1 MNSFCLKI
9 AKKIAA
15 VLLTLGMVSGAF
27 SGCKAEPEV
36 VNLSLWCAP
45 DDIPM
50 ITEMVEEFKE
60 QHKSE
65 AVINVTISEE
75 DEPNCRK
82 TVLANPQAAAD
93 VYTFPADQFRALYKG
108 GALLEIT
115 ENADTIITDN
125 GGMNAG
131 VIKSATAD
139 GKLCAYPA
147 TASNGY
153 FLYYNSKYLTEED
166 VKSFDRI
173 LEVAA
178 ANDKIVCMDFSS
190 GWYIYS
196 FFKGAGLDV
205 GINDEGTANHCNWN
219 STDGKYKGTDVAEAM
234 LKIATHKGFR
244 SLGDN
249 DFVEGAKNGTIIAG
263 VSGTWKSTDV
273 EKAFGDGYAAAK
285 LPEFTIKGDSVQM
298 SSFAGYKLLGVN
310 AYTQNPEWSMKLAE
324 WLTNEQNQMERFRQR
339 GEGPSNINAASSPE
353 IQNSPAMAAF
363 AEQSVYGE
371 LQNVLDTF
379 WNPTY
384 VFGTIIA
391 AGNPDDLDIQTLLDT
406 MTAEITAPPAE
417 NNSQA

>member
-1 MNSFCLKI
+1 MNIFGMKL

-15 VLLTLGMVSGAF
+15 VLLTFAMVSGVF
-27 SGCKAEPEV
+27 SGCKAEPEA

-50 ITEMVEEFKE
+50 ITEMVEAFKE

-65 AVINVTISEE
+65 AIINVTISEE
-75 DEPNCRK
+75 DEPNCRT

-115 ENADTIITDN
+115 ENTDTIIADN
-125 GGMNAG
+125 GGMSAG
-131 VIKSATAD
+131 VVKSATAD
-139 GKLCAYPA
+139 GKLYAYPA

-178 ANDKIVCMDFSS
+178 ANDKTVCMDFSS

-205 GINDEGTANHCNWN
+205 GVNEDETANHCNWN
-219 STDGKYKGTDVAEAM
+219 SIDGKYKGTDVAEAM

-244 SLGDN
+244 SLGD
-249 DFVEGAKNGTIIAG
+249 DSFVQGAKDGTIIAG
-263 VSGTWKSTDV
+263 VSGTWKSTDIS
-273 EKAFGDGYAAAK
+273 EAFGDGYAAAK

-324 WLTNEQNQMERFRQR
+324 WLTNEQNQMERFRKR
-339 GEGPSNINAASSPE
+339 GEGPSNIKAAESPE
-353 IQNSPAMAAF
+353 IQQSPAMAAF
-363 AEQSVYGE
+363 AEQSVYSE
-371 LQNVLDTF
+371 LQNVLDTY

-391 AGNPDDLDIQTLLDT
+391 AGNPDNLDIRTLLDT
-406 MTAEITAPPAE
+406 MTEEITAPPAE
-417 NNSQA
+417 SNSQT

>member
-1 MNSFCLKI
+1 MNNFFMKL

-15 VLLTLGMVSGAF
+15 VIMTIAMVSGTF
-27 SGCKAEPEV
+27 SGCRKEPQE

-50 ITEMVEEFKE
+50 ITKMVEEFKE
-60 QHKSE
+60 RHKDE
-65 AVINVTISEE
+65 AILNITISEE

-93 VYTFPADQFRALYKG
+93 VFAFPADQFQSLYKG

-115 ENADTIITDN
+115 ENADSIIADN
-125 GGMNAG
+125 GGANAG
-131 VIKSATAD
+131 AVKSSTVD
-139 GKLCAYPA
+139 GKLYAYPA

-153 FLYYNSKYLTEED
+153 FLYYNSKYLTEDD

-205 GINDEGTANHCNWN
+205 GVNEDGTANYCNWN

-244 SLGDN
+244 SLGDDNFVAGAN
-249 DFVEGAKNGTIIAG
+249 DGSIIAG
-263 VSGTWKSTDV
+263 VSGTWKSTDISN
-273 EKAFGDGYAAAK
+273 AFGDGYAAAK
-285 LPEFTIKGDSVQM
+285 LPEYTINGDSVQM
-298 SSFAGYKLLGVN
+298 YSFAGYKLLGVN
-310 AYTQNPEWSMKLAE
+310 AYSKNPEWAMKLAE
-324 WLTNEQNQMERFRQR
+324 WLTNEQNQTERFRQR
-339 GEGPSNINAASSPE
+339 GEGPSNIKAAASPE
-353 IQNSPAMAAF
+353 IQSSPAMAAF
-363 AEQSVYGE
+363 AAQSVYGE
-371 LQNVLDTF
+371 PQNVLDTF
-379 WNPTY
+379 WTPTY
-384 VFGTIIA
+384 MFGTIIA
-391 AGNPDDLDIQTLLDT
+391 AGNPDNRDIQALLDT
-406 MTAEITAPPAE
+406 MVEDVTAPPPE
-417 NNSQA
+417 ESSNT

>member
-1 MNSFCLKI
+1 MKIFCINS

-15 VLLTLGMVSGAF
+15 ALLTFAMVSGVF
-27 SGCKAEPEV
+27 SGCKTEPEV

-50 ITEMVEEFKE
+50 VTKMVEEFKE
-60 QHKSE
+60 QNKDK
-65 AVINVTISEE
+65 AILNVTISEE

-93 VYTFPADQFRALYKG
+93 VYSFPADQFRALYKG

-115 ENADTIITDN
+115 ENADTIIADN
-125 GGMNAG
+125 GSMSAG
-131 VIKSATAD
+131 VVKSAVAD
-139 GKLCAYPA
+139 GKLYAYPA

-178 ANDKIVCMDFSS
+178 ANDKTVCMDFSS

-205 GINDEGTANHCNWN
+205 GVNEDETANYCNWN
-219 STDGKYKGTDVAEAM
+219 STDGKYTGIDVAEAM

-244 SLGDN
+244 SLGDD
-249 DFVEGAKNGTIIAG
+249 DFAKGAKDGSIIAG
-263 VSGTWKSTDV
+263 VSGTWKSTDIS
-273 EKAFGDGYAAAK
+273 EAFGDGYAAAK

-298 SSFAGYKLLGVN
+298 GSFAGYKLLGVN
-310 AYTQNPEWSMKLAE
+310 AYSKNPEWSMKLAE

-339 GEGPSNINAASSPE
+339 GEGPSNIKAAASPE
-353 IQNSPAMAAF
+353 IQESPAMAAF

-379 WNPTY
+379 WNPSY

-391 AGNPDDLDIQTLLDT
+391 AGNPDNLDIQTLLDT
-406 MTAEITAPPAE
+406 MTKDITAPPAE
-417 NNSQA
+417 SDSQT